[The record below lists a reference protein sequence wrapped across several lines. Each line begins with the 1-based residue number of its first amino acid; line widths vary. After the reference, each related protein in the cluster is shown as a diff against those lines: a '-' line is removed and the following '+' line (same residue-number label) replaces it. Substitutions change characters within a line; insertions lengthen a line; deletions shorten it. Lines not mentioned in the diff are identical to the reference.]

1 MASPSF
7 IRNVILKA
15 LLLFL
20 LVNLVFAALD
30 PLPAIGRLSAYNHI
44 FPGRV
49 RLPYGD
55 KPDQAYNLSLFNL
68 PAMFASHELGAKP
81 KTKDEF
87 RLVLIGD
94 SSVWGFLLKPNQT
107 LSAYLNAAK
116 LTAPDGRLVRVY
128 NIGYPTMSL
137 TKDLLMLDEAM
148 HYQPDMVVWLVTL
161 ESFPYDK
168 QLSSPILQHNPKPLQ
183 DLIRTYSLKLNPD
196 DPALTK
202 TTSWGKTI
210 LGERR
215 ALADILRLQLYGIL
229 WAATGVD
236 QYYPETY
243 EPPQK
248 DLAADETFHGLKP
261 PQLYGSDL
269 AFDVLKAGVQRMG
282 AVPILI
288 VNEPVYLSSGQNSN
302 IRYNFFYP
310 RWAYDQ
316 YRQLM
321 TQASHANGWNYLDL
335 WNIIPADEFTNSAI
349 HLTPSGTG
357 TLADKV
363 GEAISLI
370 IENSGAVGNGSN
382 NP

>member
-1 MASPSF
+1 
-7 IRNVILKA
+7 
-15 LLLFL
+15 
-20 LVNLVFAALD
+20 
-30 PLPAIGRLSAYNHI
+30 
-44 FPGRV
+44 
-49 RLPYGD
+49 
-55 KPDQAYNLSLFNL
+55 
-68 PAMFASHELGAKP
+68 
-81 KTKDEF
+81 
-87 RLVLIGD
+87 
-94 SSVWGFLLKPNQT
+94 VWGFLLKPNQT

-116 LTAPDGRLVRVY
+116 LTAPDGRPVRVY
-128 NIGYPTMSL
+128 NVGYPTMSL

-161 ESFPYDK
+161 ESFPHDK
-168 QLSSPILQHNPKPLQ
+168 QLSSPILQHNPQPLQ

-202 TTSWGKTI
+202 TTFWDKTI

-215 ALADILRLQLYGIL
+215 SLADILRLQLYGVL
-229 WAATGVD
+229 WSATGVD

-261 PQLYGSDL
+261 PQLYESDL
-269 AFDVLKAGVQRMG
+269 AFDVLKAGVQHMG

-349 HLTPSGTG
+349 HLTPSGTE